1 MPDTALGNNP
11 PLGESLDER
20 SSTHVIFLDFSKAF
34 DTVPHKKLCIKLD
47 NIGVRGNVL
56 RWIKAFLSNR
66 QQRVLVEDHSSA
78 WSTVSSEIPQGSILW
93 PLLFLV
99 YINDISTTLIAP
111 TRVFADD
118 CTLFRDIKC
127 RKDCIQLQN
136 DLTRIYNWSQTW

>member
-1 MPDTALGNNP
+1 MGDC
-11 PLGESLDER
+11 
-20 SSTHVIFLDFSKAF
+20 HCCHQMV
-34 DTVPHKKLCIKLD
+34 
-47 NIGVRGNVL
+47 GNVL

-66 QQRVLVEDHSSA
+66 QQRVLVEGHSSA
-78 WSTVSSEIPQGSILW
+78 WSTVSSAVPQGSILG

-127 RKDCIQLQN
+127 REDCIQLQN
-136 DLTRIYNWSQTW
+136 DLTRIYNWSQTWQLHLNSSKCKVLCISTKRSPSPIV